1 MAASA
6 WVPEP
11 LKGAHVRRVSIVVAT
26 AALVA
31 MGTALVFGC
40 GGKPKVSLV
49 AYSTP
54 AEAYAQLIPAFQA
67 TTAGKGVQ
75 FTQSY
80 GASGEQSRAVE
91 AGLKADVVEFSLA
104 PDMDRLVKAGIVAST
119 WSQNQHKGFVT
130 DSVVV
135 LVVRKG
141 NPKGIRTWDDLTKPG
156 IQVIEPNPFTSGGA
170 KWNIMA
176 AYGAQLKAG
185 QTPAEAEQYL
195 ADLFS
200 HVPVQDK
207 SARDA
212 LQTFVGGKGDVL
224 LSYENEAIT
233 AIQKGEAVDYVVPD
247 ATILIQ
253 NPIAV
258 TKDNPVAAQAQ
269 AFVNYLYTPDA
280 QKIFVSKGYRSIL
293 PQLNDSKT
301 FPTPAQLFTIDDLG
315 GWTAVNAKFF
325 DPAGSVVANIEQN
338 LGVST
343 AK

>member
-1 MAASA
+1 MHKIVMMVIALTSLAAM
-6 WVPEP
+6 V
-11 LKGAHVRRVSIVVAT
+11 T
-26 AALVA
+26 A
-31 MGTALVFGC
+31 C
-40 GGKPKVSLV
+40 GGSDKVALV

-54 AEAYAQLIPAFQA
+54 AEAYKEIIPAFQK
-67 TTAGKGVQ
+67 TTAGKDVQ
-75 FTQSY
+75 FSESY

-104 PDMDRLVKAGIVAST
+104 PDMDRLVKAGIVASS
-119 WSQNQHKGFVT
+119 WNQNQYKGDVT
-130 DSVVV
+130 ESVVV

-141 NPKGIRTWDDLTKPG
+141 NPKGIKTWDDLTKAG
-156 IQVIEPNPFTSGGA
+156 VQVIEPNPFTSGGA

-185 QTPAEAEQYL
+185 KTPEEAAQFL
-195 ADLFS
+195 KDLFAN
-200 HVPVQDK
+200 VAVQDK

-233 AIQKGEAVDYVVPD
+233 AIQKGEDVEYIVPD

-253 NPIAV
+253 NPVAV
-258 TKDNPVAAQAQ
+258 TEGSPVATQAK
-269 AFVNYLYTPDA
+269 AFVDFLYTEDA
-280 QKIFVSKGYRSIL
+280 QKIFVAKGYRSVL
-293 PQLNDSKT
+293 PDLNDPAT

-315 GWTAVNAKFF
+315 GWSTVNDKFF
-325 DPAGSVVANIEQN
+325 DPDGSIVADIEQG